1 MALSAALPARLTRG
15 RLPRLVA
22 AVVLALPRGVTRL
35 RRSPPPEGPAL
46 VGLVVLAVLI
56 AVGGTVLNFEL
67 LPPGVQ
73 VLPLL
78 GGGLLLR
85 RRSMRLLVVVVAGC
99 LAYDLA
105 TYDVAL
111 VRPGALLVLLVTAG
125 VSYEFVRS
133 REETG
138 LSGSSGDTFVVELR
152 QRLQRQGELPTLPRG
167 WQGEAVLSPAGG
179 GPFAGDFV
187 VSALADEGRRLEL
200 ALVDVSGKGVDAG
213 TRALL
218 LSGAL
223 GGLLGSVGPDGF
235 LPAANRYLDRQ
246 EWEEGFATAV
256 HLVVDL
262 VDGGFSVES
271 AGHPPVALFDAG
283 SGRWE
288 LLPAEGLALGLLPE
302 VTYEAV
308 TGRLERGDALLLYT
322 DGLVEVPGRDLEV
335 GIDKLLGEA
344 ERLVPRGFL
353 GGGRALVE
361 RVASDGGDDRGLV
374 LVWRD

>member
-1 MALSAALPARLTRG
+1 M
-15 RLPRLVA
+15 VQ
-22 AVVLALPRGVTRL
+22 AVVLALPRGITRL

-46 VGLVVLAVLI
+46 VGLVALSVLAT
-56 AVGGTVLNFEL
+56 VGGVVVGVGFF
-67 LPPGVQ
+67 PPGLL

-85 RRSMRLLVVVVAGC
+85 RRSMRVLMVVVAMC

-105 TYDVAL
+105 RLRMEV
-111 VRPGALLVLLVTAG
+111 VRPGALVVLLVTAG
-125 VSYEFVRS
+125 VAYEFTRS

-138 LSGSSGDTFVVELR
+138 LAGSSGDTFVVELR
-152 QRLQRQGELPTLPRG
+152 QRLQRQGELPALPPG

-187 VSALADEGRRLEL
+187 VSALAGEGRRLEL
-200 ALVDVSGKGVDAG
+200 ALVDVSGKGVEAG

-223 GGLLGSVGPDGF
+223 GGLLGSLSPDGF

-262 VDGGFSVES
+262 GDGRFAVES

-302 VTYEAV
+302 VRYEAV
-308 TGRLERGDALLLYT
+308 TGQLERGDALLLYT
-322 DGLVEVPGRDLEV
+322 DGLVEVPGRDLSV

-344 ERLVPRGFL
+344 ERLVPRGFR
-353 GGGRALVE
+353 GGGRALVD
-361 RVASDGGDDRGLV
+361 RVASDGSDDRGLV

>member
-1 MALSAALPARLTRG
+1 MALPATLTRG
-15 RLPRLVA
+15 RLPRIVA

-35 RRSPPPEGPAL
+35 RRHPPPEGPAL
-46 VGLVVLAVLI
+46 VGLVALAVLI
-56 AVGGTVLNFEL
+56 AVGGTVFGFGLF
-67 LPPGVQ
+67 PPGVQ

-85 RRSMRLLVVVVAGC
+85 RRSMRVLILVVAAC

-105 TYDVAL
+105 RYKVAM
-111 VRPGALLVLLVTAG
+111 VRPGALVVLLVTAG
-125 VSYEFVRS
+125 ISYEFARS

-152 QRLQRQGELPTLPRG
+152 QRLQRQGELPALPRS

-187 VSALADEGRRLEL
+187 VSALAEEGRRLEL

-223 GGLLGSVGPDGF
+223 GGLLGSVRPDGF

-262 VDGGFSVES
+262 VDGSFTVES

-308 TGRLERGDALLLYT
+308 GGRLERGDALLLYT
-322 DGLVEVPGRDLEV
+322 DGLVEVPGRDLSV

-344 ERLVPRGFL
+344 ERLVPRGFA
-353 GGGRALVE
+353 GGGRALVD
-361 RVASDGGDDRGLV
+361 RVASDGSDDRGLV
-374 LVWRD
+374 LIWRE